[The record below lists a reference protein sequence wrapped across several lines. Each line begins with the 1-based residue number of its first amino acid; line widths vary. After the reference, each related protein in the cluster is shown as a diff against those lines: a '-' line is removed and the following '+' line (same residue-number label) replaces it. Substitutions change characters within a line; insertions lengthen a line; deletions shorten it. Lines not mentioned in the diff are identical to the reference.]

1 MSLNKNFIMKKV
13 KKNIIVK
20 RKLSK
25 KLLANNPLN
34 NLKRTLSHFDYLNIN
49 IASPQKI
56 KSWAQYLNPVG
67 VILGSIIEYQELNL
81 TSNPAPNSLFCEKIF
96 GPIKNYE
103 CICNKYIF
111 IKNKNVYP
119 LKKRTL
125 CEICGVEYALSITR
139 RYRMGYIE
147 LNFPIIHLWY
157 LKTYL
162 KIFLQSINSN
172 FSLSIIEDIIYFK
185 KSILYIFH
193 KSKKVTKNYN
203 VKDFVIKKHLFI
215 KNFSEDFY
223 FRNGPEIIKG
233 LLENITLITLTTKL
247 RNFLYLKNKNFDKNF
262 YLKNLRIF
270 ESFLNTQTEPSWILL
285 TILPVLPPSLRPLT
299 FLKDEG
305 IVKAEINTIYK
316 TILLTNN
323 QLLRFLNS
331 YSTIPFTKNKNSLK
345 EKFLLNIF
353 ASNLYLKKASLLVGN
368 DTNNKDKN
376 FFKQNSNLEPNI
388 EILGTKKF
396 LIYSQKLNSLLKI
409 NSLDNITLNN
419 FEYERNKLLVYT
431 EKYAEIFLSPTLL
444 SLKRLLQEKINTLID
459 DQPTLQNK
467 IQNLNEKS
475 LKSITEHFEGK
486 EGRFRLNLVGKRL
499 NYSARTVITVGP
511 TLRLNQ
517 CGISYNIALKLFE
530 PFILRKLKNILTS
543 KSVIFLKLLLQKR
556 KLLIWSLLKKVIKN
570 YNVLLNRA
578 PTLHKHG
585 IQAFEPVILLSQSI
599 SLHPLACTGF
609 NADFDGDQMA
619 LHLPLYKK
627 SQLEIRNIMQQSPN
641 IFSSNGDI
649 ILKPTQDMV
658 IGCYYLTSMIF
669 KQKSLVQKW
678 FGNLREALSSFY
690 QKKISLHTSILVRYS
705 IKNLKIYIK
714 NNKLIL
720 VNTNILDEEK
730 MILLYNFFKKGPNG
744 KTYYFLT
751 NIGLLIANL
760 KNNIFYIIDLFIETS
775 PGRIIFN
782 TSFKFLNF

>member
-1 MSLNKNFIMKKV
+1 MKKV
-13 KKNIIVK
+13 KKNITHKI
-20 RKLSK
+20 KLSQ
-25 KLLANNPLN
+25 KLLANSILD
-34 NLKRTLSHFDYLNIN
+34 NLKKTLPQFDYLNIN

-56 KSWAQYLNPVG
+56 KSWAQYLTPAGVIIGSINEVQEINLTLNPV
-67 VILGSIIEYQELNL
+67 
-81 TSNPAPNSLFCEKIF
+81 PNSLFCEKIF

-119 LKKRTL
+119 LQKRTI
-125 CEICGVEYALSITR
+125 CDICGVEYALAITR

-147 LNFPIIHLWY
+147 LNFPTVHVWY

-172 FSLSIIEDIIYFK
+172 FSLSNIEDIIYFK
-185 KSILYIFH
+185 KSILYIFNTP
-193 KSKKVTKNYN
+193 KILKKNYN
-203 VKDFVIKKHLFI
+203 LNDSLIKKHLFI
-215 KNFSEDFY
+215 KNFSENFY
-223 FRNGPEIIKG
+223 FRNGIEIIKG
-233 LLENITLITLTTKL
+233 LLETITLTTLITKL
-247 RNFLYLKNKNFDKNF
+247 RNCLYLKNKNFGKIF
-262 YLKNLRIF
+262 GLKNLRIF

-285 TILPVLPPSLRPLT
+285 TILPILPPSLRPLT

-316 TILLTNN
+316 TILSTNN
-323 QLLRFLNS
+323 KLFQFLNN
-331 YSTIPFTKNKNSLK
+331 YSMIPLTKNKNLIK
-345 EKFLLNIF
+345 ETFLLNIF
-353 ASNLYLKKASLLVGN
+353 TSNLYLNKNSSLVIN
-368 DTNNKDKN
+368 DINNKHKN
-376 FFKQNSNLEPNI
+376 CFKENFHLEANI
-388 EILGTKKF
+388 EFLGAKIF
-396 LIYSQKLNSLLKI
+396 LINSHRLNSLLKI
-409 NSLDNITLNN
+409 NSGNKITLNN
-419 FEYERNKLLVYT
+419 FNDETNNLQSTRET
-431 EKYAEIFLSPTLL
+431 YAEIFLSPVLL
-444 SLKRLLQEKINTLID
+444 SLKKLLQEKINTLID
-459 DQPTLQNK
+459 DQPNLKNT

-486 EGRFRLNLVGKRL
+486 EGRFRLNLVGKRV

-530 PFILRKLKNILTS
+530 PFILRKLKNILTF
-543 KSVIFLKLLLQKR
+543 KSLIFLKILLQRR
-556 KLLIWSLLKKVIKN
+556 KLLIWSLLKQVIKN
-570 YNVLLNRA
+570 NSVLLNRA
-578 PTLHKHG
+578 PTLHKYG

-627 SQLEIRNIMQQSPN
+627 SQLEIRNIMQQSTN
-641 IFSSNGDI
+641 ILSSNGDV

-669 KQKSLVQKW
+669 KQKSLLQKW

-705 IKNLKIYIK
+705 IKNIKIYIK
-714 NNKLIL
+714 KNKLIL
-720 VNTNILDEEK
+720 LDINLLEEEK
-730 MILLYNFFKKGPNG
+730 TIILYNFFKKGTNI

-751 NIGLLIANL
+751 NIGLLIACL
-760 KNNIFYIIDLFIETS
+760 KENSFYIIDLYIETS

-782 TSFKFLNF
+782 TSFNFLIFS